1 MFSVSKEKG
10 EKSRQAVAN
19 GIVSTNI
26 NKICCLDL
34 IHSLIKKKKKTN
46 EFCKSKEIS
55 FKELKNV
62 YQKSDL
68 REYVFK
74 NSENISLSQPKR
86 DQDY

>member
-34 IHSLIKKKKKTN
+34 IHSLIKKKRKLMNFVKA
-46 EFCKSKEIS
+46 
-55 FKELKNV
+55 
-62 YQKSDL
+62 
-68 REYVFK
+68 
-74 NSENISLSQPKR
+74 KR
-86 DQDY
+86 

>member
-1 MFSVSKEKG
+1 MSKEKG

-34 IHSLIKKKKKTN
+34 IHSLIKKKTN
-46 EFCKSKEIS
+46 EFCKSKEIN
-55 FKELKNV
+55 FKELQNV

-68 REYVFK
+68 RESVFK
-74 NSENISLSQPKR
+74 NSENMSLSQPKR